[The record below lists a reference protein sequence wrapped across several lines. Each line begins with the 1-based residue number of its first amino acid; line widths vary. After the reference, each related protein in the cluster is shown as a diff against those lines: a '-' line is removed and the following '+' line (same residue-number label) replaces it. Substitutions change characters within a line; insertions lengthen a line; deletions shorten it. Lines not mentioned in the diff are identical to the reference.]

1 VSAAAISVAA
11 IILAAGESR
20 RFGSAK
26 LLAPLDGRPLV
37 QHVIDAANASSCE
50 PVVLVVGAGADE
62 LVAAARLGRAT
73 VVRNPDYATGQS
85 SSLRVGLAAAGAADA
100 AVILLADMPGVRP
113 ALVDAL
119 VARQRE
125 SLAAA
130 VTCMWHGRRT
140 PPTLLHRDLWPA
152 LRDLRGDVGAREV
165 LAGRTDVVGLDVD
178 PALGSLD
185 DIDTPGDH
193 ARVSAPP
200 AD

>member
-1 VSAAAISVAA
+1 MSAPATSVAA

-20 RFGSAK
+20 RFGGPK
-26 LLAPLDGRPLV
+26 LLASLDGRPLV

-62 LVAAARLGRAT
+62 LLAAVRLGRSR
-73 VVRNPDYATGQS
+73 VVRNAAYATGQA
-85 SSLRVGLAAAGAADA
+85 SSLQAGLTAATSADA
-100 AVILLADMPGVRP
+100 AVVLLADMPGVR
-113 ALVDAL
+113 AGLIEAL
-119 VARQRE
+119 VARQRG

-130 VTCMWHGRRT
+130 VASLWRGRPT

-152 LRDLRGDVGAREV
+152 LHDLRGDVGARDV

-185 DIDTPGDH
+185 DIDTPEDH
-193 ARVSAPP
+193 ARVSG
-200 AD
+200 

>member
-1 VSAAAISVAA
+1 MSSPATSVAA

-20 RFGSAK
+20 RFGGPK

-62 LVAAARLGRAT
+62 LLASVRLGRT
-73 VVRNPDYATGQS
+73 LVVRNAAYATGQA
-85 SSLRVGLAAAGAADA
+85 SSLQAGLTAATSADA
-100 AVILLADMPGVRP
+100 AVVLLADMPGVRA
-113 ALVDAL
+113 ALIEAL
-119 VARQRE
+119 VARQRG

-130 VTCMWHGRRT
+130 VASLWRGRRT

-152 LRDLRGDVGAREV
+152 LHDLRGDVGAREV
-165 LAGRTDVVGLDVD
+165 LAGRADVIDLDVD
-178 PALGSLD
+178 PTLGSLD
-185 DIDTPGDH
+185 DIDTPEDH

-200 AD
+200 GG

>member
-1 VSAAAISVAA
+1 VSSSAISVAA

-20 RFGSAK
+20 RFGGAK

-50 PVVLVVGAGADE
+50 PVVIVVGAGADL
-62 LVAAARLGRAT
+62 LVAAARLGRAS
-73 VVRNPDYATGQS
+73 VVRNPDYATGQA

-113 ALVDAL
+113 ALIEAL
-119 VARQRE
+119 IERQRE

-130 VTCMWHGRRT
+130 VTSLWRARRT

-152 LRDLRGDVGAREV
+152 LRDLRGDLGAREV
-165 LAGRTDVVGLDVD
+165 LAGRTDVVSLEVD
-178 PALGSLD
+178 LTLGSLD
-185 DIDTPGDH
+185 DIDTPQDH

-200 AD
+200 SG